1 MRRSILGI
9 IAALALLAVLIP
21 VAIAQSRRQPPA
33 AQQAVRALLA
43 GRYDEVAS
51 ITAAL
56 DAQDPAIAAI
66 KAKALVARGRYSEAE
81 TLLKPVAQKAPT
93 SDAALE
99 LGLLYDMLGRSEA
112 AAILSRVAMASDGA
126 SDAHDIARGARA
138 YRALDRPYEAN
149 TGYRDALRVSPK
161 DPAINTAWGDLFLD
175 KHQNDEA
182 MKSYQAAL
190 EADREWQPAYLG
202 SARALADQ
210 NPPQAAQLAMKALSM
225 NPSDVATQVFLAEL
239 AIDNGKRDDAR
250 KMLGQALEINPQSL
264 DALSLV
270 AGLDYVE
277 DKRAD
282 FDAAVAKVLAIAP
295 THGEVYRV
303 AGNLAS
309 HNYRFEEAATLVQ
322 RGLALRPKDPTALA
336 DLGIHLLR
344 TGDESGARRALE
356 ASWEGDK
363 FNRVTLNLLRM
374 MDTLDKFVTI
384 EDGNIILRMDKDEAP
399 VMQESV
405 LALAHKALDTYEK
418 RYQFKVRGPVLI
430 EVFPKHD
437 DFAVRNA
444 GLPGMIGALGACFG
458 RVVTMDS
465 PKARP
470 PGDFQWEATLWHE
483 LAHVVTLQLSE
494 QRIPRWLTE
503 GISEYEEKIARP
515 EWRRNMDMVFAQALN
530 KDEVPKL
537 KDLNEAFQSPK
548 LITLAYF
555 QGSLLVQHLVNLHGD
570 AGVQRLVRAFAKG
583 LDTEAALKQELD
595 TDFTRLQATFDEAM
609 DKQYRD
615 LRRALEVEKDV
626 DLTKMPIDALKTYAA
641 KREGN
646 YPAQYMLGN
655 VAREAGEI
663 DVAVQAF
670 ERAAKAAPM
679 AIGDDSPHAQLAE
692 IALEKG
698 DKARAIDELKKLMS
712 IDFENV
718 GAARK
723 LASLL
728 RETNVT
734 DAATLYPIYQ
744 RIASIDPYDAA
755 SQAMVG
761 ELALKRNE
769 PDVAIR
775 SFRTVLALKPVD
787 AARAHADLGE
797 AYLKGNK
804 RPEARKQ
811 VLTALEIAPGYER
824 AQDLLLTISEGR

>member
-9 IAALALLAVLIP
+9 IGALALLAVLIP
-21 VAIAQSRRQPPA
+21 VVIAQSRRQPPA
-33 AQQAVRALLA
+33 LQQAVRALIQ

-51 ITAAL
+51 ITASL
-56 DAQDPAIAAI
+56 DGQDPAVAAVR
-66 KAKALVARGRYSEAE
+66 AKALVARGRYADAE

-99 LGLLYDMLGRSEA
+99 LGLLYDMLGRAEA
-112 AAILSRVAMASDGA
+112 SAILGRVAAASDGA

-138 YRALDRPYEAN
+138 YRALDKPYEAN
-149 TGYRDALRVSPK
+149 GGFRDALRVAPK
-161 DPAINTAWGDLFLD
+161 DAAINTAWGELFLE
-175 KHQNDEA
+175 KHQNAEA
-182 MKSYQAAL
+182 LKSFQAAL
-190 EADREWQPAYLG
+190 EADPEWQPALLG
-202 SARALADQ
+202 SAQTIAEE
-210 NPPQAAQLAMKALSM
+210 NPPQAVQLAMKALAM
-225 NPSDVATQVFLAEL
+225 NPSDVAAQVLLAEL

-250 KMLGQALEINPQSL
+250 GMLQKALEINPQSL
-264 DALSLV
+264 DALSIR

-277 DKRAD
+277 DKRSE
-282 FDAAVAKVLAIAP
+282 FDETVGKVLAISP
-295 THGEVYRV
+295 TYGEVYRV
-303 AGNLAS
+303 AGNLAA
-309 HNYRFEEAATLVQ
+309 HNYRFEEAAALVK
-322 RGLALRPKDPTALA
+322 RGLALRPKDPLALA
-336 DLGIHLLR
+336 DLGTHLLR
-344 TGDESGARRALE
+344 TGDEPGARRALE
-356 ASWEGDK
+356 AAWEGDK

-399 VMQESV
+399 VLQESV
-405 LALAHKALDTYEK
+405 LALAHQALDTYEK
-418 RYQFKVRGPVLI
+418 RYQIKIRGPVLI

-483 LAHVVTLQLSE
+483 LAHVVTLQMSE

-530 KDEVPKL
+530 RGEVPKL

-555 QGSLLVQHLVNLHGD
+555 QGSLLVQHLVDTYGD
-570 AGVQRLVRAFAKG
+570 AGVHRLVRAFARG
-583 LDTEAALKQELD
+583 VDTETALKEELK
-595 TDFTRLQATFDEAM
+595 TDFTQLQSGFDQAM
-609 DKQYRD
+609 DKQYGD
-615 LRRALEVEKDV
+615 LRKALEIEKGVE
-626 DLTKMPIDALKTYAA
+626 LRKMQLDALKAYAA
-641 KREGN
+641 KHEGS
-646 YPAQYMLGN
+646 YPAQFMLGAA
-655 VAREAGEI
+655 AREAGEM

-670 ERAAKAAPM
+670 ERAAKAAPS
-679 AIGDDSPHAQLAE
+679 ATGDESPHGQLAE

-698 DKARAIDELKKLMS
+698 DKARAIAELKQLTA

-718 GAARK
+718 AAARK

-734 DAATLYPIYQ
+734 DAATLYPIYR
-744 RIASIDPYDAA
+744 RIVALDPYDAA
-755 SQAMVG
+755 AQAMAG
-761 ELALKRNE
+761 ELALKRND

-804 RPEARKQ
+804 KPEARKQ

-824 AQDLLLTISEGR
+824 AQDLLLRISEGR